1 MFTLTSK
8 IQRMTKIIIAPDKF
22 KGSLSGIEFCNIVND
37 TLKLYIKDANII
49 KLPLADGGDGTVD
62 ILNYYMEG
70 DLHFKN
76 VKDPLG
82 RDISAKYFYSRSKK
96 AAFIEMA
103 EASGLKLL
111 SRDEINPMKTST
123 YGTGELILDAV
134 NKGAEQIILGIGGSA
149 TNDCGM
155 GMARALGYC
164 FYDNLGNELQGT
176 GSDLTLLSQIDDSKV
191 HPTLKNV
198 KFQVACDVDNPL
210 FGINGAAYIYA
221 PQKGAD
227 AIMVQNLD
235 KGMMNFNVVAK
246 RYCNK
251 DLQLIKGA
259 GAAGGLGAGSILFL
273 NAELKSGIELMM
285 NISDF
290 DSHILDADWIITG
303 EGKLDFQTLSGKV
316 ISGIMN
322 SIKDQKLAVI
332 CGYNEIEG
340 NDLEN
345 YKVDYLNEIIRY
357 AENMDD
363 SIRNVSKYLKK
374 AVVDF
379 CKTISKNN

>member
-8 IQRMTKIIIAPDKF
+8 IQRMTKVIIAPDKF
-22 KGSLSGIEFCNIVND
+22 KGSISGIEFCNIVGD
-37 TLKLYIKDANII
+37 TLKLNIKDANII

-96 AAFIEMA
+96 TAFIEMA

-111 SRDEINPMKTST
+111 CKDEINPMKTST
-123 YGTGELILDAV
+123 YGTGELILDAL

-164 FYDNLGNELQGT
+164 FYDNTGNELQGT
-176 GSDLTLLSQIDDSKV
+176 GGDLTLLSLIDDSKV
-191 HPTLKNV
+191 HPKLKSV

-210 FGINGAAYIYA
+210 FGINGAAHIYA

-227 AIMVQNLD
+227 VIMVQNLD
-235 KGMMNFNVVAK
+235 KGMMNFGDIAK
-246 RYCNK
+246 RYYNK
-251 DLQLIKGA
+251 NIQLIKGA

-273 NAELKSGIELMM
+273 NAELKSGIELIM

-290 DSHILDADWIITG
+290 NSHILDADWIITG
-303 EGKLDFQTLSGKV
+303 EGKLDSQTVSGKV

-322 SIKDQKLAVI
+322 SIKDQKLAII

-379 CKTISKNN
+379 CKTISINN